1 MHRIEIVRTNAT
13 QPWHARIIV
22 NGKITWHTE
31 NYTRMVGAERAVLSL
46 LRITVPAVRALR
58 WNVEGREKVVTN
70 ASGRALYANA
80 LPTVLYV
87 DERDA

>member
-13 QPWHARIIV
+13 QPWHARILV

-46 LRITVPAVRALR
+46 LRIGWPTSVTSLR
-58 WNVEGREKVVTN
+58 WNVEGREKV
-70 ASGRALYANA
+70 AYDRDGRY
-80 LPTVLYV
+80 LPTLGTVLYV